1 MMSLLGLIS
10 TLLTLY
16 SYCLLGLVILSWLIS
31 FKVVNL
37 DNRFV
42 YSLYNILDRI
52 TEPALRRIR
61 AFLPN
66 FSGIDLSPVLLF
78 ILIAF
83 ANNLLWEYGPR
94 LVQ

>member
-61 AFLPN
+61 AFLTN
-66 FSGIDLSPVLLF
+66 FSGFYLSPVLLF

>member
-61 AFLPN
+61 EFLPN